1 MGKGKNL
8 IAGLLLALTIPTTVA
23 GVTFTIQ
30 NPSIVKDWIK
40 GEQVTTST
48 EDQKEIDELKAEI
61 DMYKELLAE
70 AEGDKDKI
78 ASLEAQIEEH
88 KATISNLEKQLE
100 EAKGNEALIEDLQQ
114 QINQQETI
122 ISELQSQLESA
133 QEDKALITQ
142 LQQKITELENK
153 VAELEE
159 QLQSQGSQENKE
171 ITLFNFSNGQID
183 KYSGTETTLQDIPTS
198 YSIEFTPTE
207 DEVTINSGEEL
218 NIYFESVSSKGY
230 DSFSYFKIEINSETL
245 YLNMISLMYYLTE
258 NEMSDLP
265 VSTKIQLGDIKF
277 FEGNGYQVD
286 SIGAFVFE
294 GSNVNK
300 LILPEHITN
309 VDISIFDEID
319 ELVINNESMISFIDI
334 QGRGDVGNTK
344 IYVQSNLLESYKTK
358 YPKLASKFFDLNTNE
373 TEKTEIIDFKFSA
386 NSMVAYSGDSEIVE
400 NIPTSYS
407 MEFTPS
413 SEEIDVISGSELET
427 IFNDSFDFTSYLK
440 VTFNDN
446 TCEYYDVNSFT
457 YMLEEKAESVL
468 PFKVQV
474 GQASFYTGDDYKVNK
489 VSGFAFD
496 NTNAKTVILPKEITS
511 FDLSNFSNI
520 KTLIVA
526 NEEVVIDGPDYNN
539 SNVPYKDFEMIVP
552 DSLYEEYLSDA
563 IWSNYS
569 KNILKSSLNKSAVT
583 NFNDYVFV
591 NDTISGYQ
599 GTDVVIKLPSTYNKE
614 EIIYETI
621 EGQNDNASEL
631 EEEWGSNKWYVSFN
645 GNEKKLMDYSDFAF
659 QCMAFIM
666 ISNQYSYTIEKVRVN
681 YFEGSDY
688 NSTCVNATTFENDNL
703 VKIIIPSTYTEVDCS
718 AFSNIQSLRVI
729 EIENKLGQISL
740 INTDLLSENIIIKYV
755 G

>member
-1 MGKGKNL
+1 MGFKNL
-8 IAGLLLALTIPTTVA
+8 VAGLLLALTIPTTVA

-30 NPSIVKDWIK
+30 NPSIVNDWIK

-100 EAKGNEALIEDLQQ
+100 EAQGNEALIEDLQQ

-265 VSTKIQLGDIKF
+265 VSTKVQLGDIKF
-277 FEGNGYQVD
+277 FEGNDYQVD

-344 IYVQSNLLESYKTK
+344 IYVQSNLLELYKTK
-358 YPKLASKFFDLNTNE
+358 YPKLASKFFDLNT
-373 TEKTEIIDFKFSA
+373 
-386 NSMVAYSGDSEIVE
+386 
-400 NIPTSYS
+400 
-407 MEFTPS
+407 
-413 SEEIDVISGSELET
+413 
-427 IFNDSFDFTSYLK
+427 
-440 VTFNDN
+440 
-446 TCEYYDVNSFT
+446 
-457 YMLEEKAESVL
+457 
-468 PFKVQV
+468 
-474 GQASFYTGDDYKVNK
+474 
-489 VSGFAFD
+489 
-496 NTNAKTVILPKEITS
+496 
-511 FDLSNFSNI
+511 
-520 KTLIVA
+520 
-526 NEEVVIDGPDYNN
+526 
-539 SNVPYKDFEMIVP
+539 
-552 DSLYEEYLSDA
+552 
-563 IWSNYS
+563 
-569 KNILKSSLNKSAVT
+569 
-583 NFNDYVFV
+583 
-591 NDTISGYQ
+591 
-599 GTDVVIKLPSTYNKE
+599 
-614 EIIYETI
+614 
-621 EGQNDNASEL
+621 
-631 EEEWGSNKWYVSFN
+631 
-645 GNEKKLMDYSDFAF
+645 
-659 QCMAFIM
+659 
-666 ISNQYSYTIEKVRVN
+666 
-681 YFEGSDY
+681 
-688 NSTCVNATTFENDNL
+688 
-703 VKIIIPSTYTEVDCS
+703 
-718 AFSNIQSLRVI
+718 
-729 EIENKLGQISL
+729 
-740 INTDLLSENIIIKYV
+740 IKYV